1 MRCYK
6 LRPFFSLIIIMIN
19 TSLEIFGFRNHEHT
33 VLQWG
38 KNVNVLVGPNGAGK
52 TNILDAIHYLCM
64 SRSFVHPS
72 DLYAIRKGHQGFL
85 IKGHFEGSIRSSFE
99 VGCAY
104 KRGEGKT
111 ITVNDS
117 PLDRISD
124 LIGMVPV
131 ISLAPDDKKLTA
143 GGPVERRTF
152 VDGMISQLS
161 RSYLKDLVEYRRVI
175 RQRNRVL
182 SEVKD
187 PEMRLMQIDAWD
199 QKLIEVGSGIVKRRA
214 EILSEF
220 SGYLSRAYQKVASI
234 EQQPSF
240 RYQTFIDDPL
250 EYSQEELQNQYRAKL
265 REFEQ
270 KEADREQT
278 LVGPHRDEIVFLLD
292 DLEVRK
298 FGSQG
303 QHRMFALA
311 LKLAQLSLYA
321 EKLDDLPIL
330 LLDDVFG
337 DLDPRKT
344 EIFLDALLSHEAQ
357 TFITAANPE
366 LILNLI
372 PQQEEHQTVWQVE
385 NGAVRSY
392 S

>member
-1 MRCYK
+1 
-6 LRPFFSLIIIMIN
+6 MIN
-19 TSLEIFGFRNHEHT
+19 TNLEIFGFRNHEHT

-38 KNVNVLVGPNGAGK
+38 KSVNVLVGPNGAGK

-72 DLYAIRKGHQGFL
+72 DLYAIRKGHQGFM
-85 IKGHFEGSIRSSFE
+85 IKGGFEGQIRSSFE

-117 PLDRISD
+117 PLERISD

-161 RSYLKDLVEYRRVI
+161 RTYLRDLVEYRRVV
-175 RQRNRVL
+175 RQRNRIL
-182 SEVKD
+182 SEIKD
-187 PEMRLMQIDAWD
+187 PQLRSMQLEAWD
-199 QKLIEVGSGIVKRRA
+199 HKLIEVGSGIVKRRA
-214 EILSEF
+214 EILSQF
-220 SGYLSRAYQKVASI
+220 AGYLSRAYQKVASI
-234 EQQPSF
+234 QQQPSF
-240 RYQTFIDDPL
+240 KYQTFIENPH
-250 EYSQEELQNQYRAKL
+250 EYNRDELQEFYRNKL
-265 REFEQ
+265 REMDQ

-311 LKLAQLSLYA
+311 LKLAQLDLYA
-321 EKLDDLPIL
+321 GELDDLPIL

-344 EIFLDALLSHEAQ
+344 EIFLEALLSHDAQ
-357 TFITAANPE
+357 TFITAANPDLILE
-366 LILNLI
+366 LI
-372 PQQEEHQTVWQVE
+372 PGEEEKHKIWRIE
-385 NGAVRSY
+385 NGKATPFKENVG
-392 S
+392 